1 MRITE
6 TARGTRQ
13 RSRSRT
19 GPVRAAAKRIEMKM
33 ISRTWVSLP
42 IAWSAIQ
49 VRIASRS
56 AR

>member
-13 RSRSRT
+13 RSSSRT
-19 GPVRAAAKRIEMKM
+19 GPVRAAANRIEMKM